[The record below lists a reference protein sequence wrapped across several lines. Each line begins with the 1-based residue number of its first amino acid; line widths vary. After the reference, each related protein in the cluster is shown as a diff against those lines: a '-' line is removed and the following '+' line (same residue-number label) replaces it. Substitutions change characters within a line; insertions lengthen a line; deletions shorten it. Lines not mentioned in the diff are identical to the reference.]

1 MTVRVGRMM
10 VDAPERYRAEIEEAM
25 RMAEA
30 RGFDAAVGA
39 GDRDGDVRLT
49 VSGVDDPDEY
59 LGFAVEMYV
68 PVFSLD
74 VGVLP
79 PADALRDT
87 GELDRAFDGAGLF
100 ASFSLAE

>member
-10 VDAPERYRAEIEEAM
+10 VDAPERYRGEIEEAM

-30 RGFDAAVGA
+30 RGFDAEVGD
-39 GDRDGDVRLT
+39 GVRDGDVRLT
-49 VSGVDDPDEY
+49 VSGVEDPDEY
-59 LGFAVEMYV
+59 LFFAVEMHV

-87 GELDRAFDGAGLF
+87 VELDRAFDEAGLY
-100 ASFSLAE
+100 AEFSRTD